1 MSMKIYNSH
10 VIMNQSIIND
20 FRNID
25 GTGEA
30 MQDLFQY
37 TTFVTITSETLIYD
51 KYSINSKMFLKHM
64 YNQITQC
71 QKVIYIIKKGLKNFV
86 ISQKSQQRFLFSL
99 CLLLRLR
106 ANVKQY
112 FLHINNGIYHI

>member
-37 TTFVTITSETLIYD
+37 TTFVTITSKTLIYD
-51 KYSINSKMFLKHM
+51 KYSINSKMFLKNM

-71 QKVIYIIKKGLKNFV
+71 HKRYLLKK
-86 ISQKSQQRFLFSL
+86 RP
-99 CLLLRLR
+99 
-106 ANVKQY
+106 
-112 FLHINNGIYHI
+112 

>member
-30 MQDLFQY
+30 M
-37 TTFVTITSETLIYD
+37 
-51 KYSINSKMFLKHM
+51 
-64 YNQITQC
+64 
-71 QKVIYIIKKGLKNFV
+71 
-86 ISQKSQQRFLFSL
+86 
-99 CLLLRLR
+99 
-106 ANVKQY
+106 
-112 FLHINNGIYHI
+112 